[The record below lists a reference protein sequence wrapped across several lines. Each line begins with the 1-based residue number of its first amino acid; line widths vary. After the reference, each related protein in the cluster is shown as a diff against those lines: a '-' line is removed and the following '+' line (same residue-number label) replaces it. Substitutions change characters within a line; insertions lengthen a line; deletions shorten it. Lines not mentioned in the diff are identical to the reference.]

1 MAYSIDRHARSDR
14 PPGRTA
20 EAAQRTAAV
29 QERVRE
35 LQAVLAAALAIEVH
49 GTDLQS
55 LKRAPRRAPPTVS
68 EADHVSHPGPV
79 WAAFLPH
86 RPGPFAHWFG
96 GERRYA
102 RRLAEAE
109 DRFAEA
115 IERHRS
121 TEEAR
126 RERVAR
132 ATRDQAEQQRRLD
145 DATAE
150 QHARVD
156 EYQRAVESRDRK
168 AVSRYF
174 QKALDRTAEPHDF
187 PRRRRAG
194 YVPESTL
201 LALES
206 DLPDVSVVPAEASYR
221 YDKEEDVVVAV
232 PRPEKELRLLYQQ
245 LVAQLALRALHVVF
259 GNDRYGVVDTVVF
272 NGMVESVDLTTGR
285 TVRPCLITLRATRE
299 QFKALVL
306 DQLDPVACVRHYFAA
321 EVSRHP
327 EELQPVEP
335 VLDFDL
341 ADPRTIEPV
350 DILSE
355 IDNRPNLLDLAPDEF
370 EQLVHNLLSRMGL
383 ETRLFRSSNDG
394 GIDCVAYDPRPITGG
409 KFVVQAKLYTRTVP
423 PAAVRDLFGTVL
435 DAGATKG
442 ILITTSGFGPS
453 SYQFANGKPLQL
465 IDGTGL
471 LALCHQ
477 HDIPARIVPRAS

>member
-1 MAYSIDRHARSDR
+1 MGRTAQGHARSDR

-29 QERVRE
+29 QERVLE
-35 LQAVLAAALAIEVH
+35 LGGILAGALAIDVH
-49 GTDLQS
+49 GTDLQT
-55 LKRAPRRAPPTVS
+55 LKRAPRRAPPTVPAA
-68 EADHVSHPGPV
+68 ELAARPGPV
-79 WAAFLPH
+79 WDAFVPPRLG
-86 RPGPFAHWFG
+86 RFRWWGT
-96 GERRYA
+96 ERRYA

-115 IERHRS
+115 INRHRAAED
-121 TEEAR
+121 TR

-132 ATRDQAEQQRRLD
+132 ALREQAEQQRRLD
-145 DATAE
+145 ETTEE
-150 QHARVD
+150 QHARID
-156 EYQRAVESRDRK
+156 AYQRAVENHDREAVTRYFRK
-168 AVSRYF
+168 ALERV
-174 QKALDRTAEPHDF
+174 TEPQDF
-187 PRRRRAG
+187 PRRRRVG

-201 LALES
+201 LAVEW
-206 DLPDVSVVPAEASYR
+206 DLPDLSVVPAEASYR
-221 YDKEEDVVVAV
+221 YDREADAVVAV
-232 PRPEKELRLLYQQ
+232 PRPEKQVRLLYQQ

-259 GNDRYGVVDTVVF
+259 GSDRYNVVDTVVF
-272 NGMVESVDLTTGR
+272 NGMVESVDLPTGQ

-299 QFKALVL
+299 QFEALVL

-341 ADPRTIEPV
+341 ADPRTIRPIDV
-350 DILSE
+350 ISE
-355 IDNRPNLLDLAPDEF
+355 IDSRPNLLELTPDEF
-370 EQLVHNLLSRMGL
+370 EHLVHNLLTRMGL
-383 ETRLFRSSNDG
+383 ETRLFRSGNDG

-423 PAAVRDLFGTVL
+423 PSAVRDLFGTVL

>member
-1 MAYSIDRHARSDR
+1 MAFSSERHARSDR

-29 QERVRE
+29 QERVLALRG
-35 LQAVLAAALAIEVH
+35 LLAAALATEVS
-49 GTDLQS
+49 GTDLQT
-55 LKRAPRRAPPTVS
+55 LKRAPRRAPPSVA
-68 EADHVSHPGPV
+68 EADLVARPGPV

-86 RPGPFAHWFG
+86 RPGPFARWFG
-96 GERRYA
+96 AERRYA

-115 IERHRS
+115 IERRRAA
-121 TEEAR
+121 EEAR
-126 RERVAR
+126 RARVAR
-132 ATRDQAEQQRRLD
+132 ATRDQADQQRRLD

-150 QHARVD
+150 QHARID
-156 EYQRAVESRDRK
+156 EYQRAVESRDRR

-174 QKALDRTAEPHDF
+174 QKALDRTPEPCDF

-201 LALES
+201 LALEW
-206 DLPDVSVVPAEASYR
+206 DLPDLSVVPAESAYR
-221 YDKEEDVVVAV
+221 YDKERDAVVAV

-245 LVAQLALRALHVVF
+245 LVAQCALRALHLVF

-272 NGMVESVDLTTGR
+272 NGMVESVDLATGR

-306 DQLDPVACVRHYFAA
+306 EQLDPVACVRHYFAA

-341 ADPRTIEPV
+341 ADPRTIEPMDV
-350 DILSE
+350 IRE
-355 IDNRPNLLDLAPDEF
+355 IDSRPNLLELTPDEF
-370 EQLVHNLLSRMGL
+370 EHLVHNLLTRMGL
-383 ETRLFRSSNDG
+383 ETRIFRSRNDG

-423 PAAVRDLFGTVL
+423 PAAVRDLFGTVV

>member
-1 MAYSIDRHARSDR
+1 MAFSTDRHARGDR

-20 EAAQRTAAV
+20 EAAQRSAAV
-29 QERVRE
+29 QERVHE
-35 LQAVLAAALAIEVH
+35 LEGVLAAALAADVH
-49 GTDLQS
+49 GTDLQK
-55 LKRAPRRAPPTVS
+55 LKRAPRRAPPS
-68 EADHVSHPGPV
+68 AEPADLEPRPGPV
-79 WAAFLPH
+79 WGAFLPQG
-86 RPGPFAHWFG
+86 PGPFARWFG

-115 IERHRS
+115 IERHRVN
-121 TEEAR
+121 EQAR

-132 ATRDQAEQQRRLD
+132 ATRDHAEQQRRLD
-145 DATAE
+145 EATAE
-150 QHARVD
+150 QHTRID
-156 EYQRAVESRDRK
+156 EYQRAVEAHDRR

-174 QKALDRTAEPHDF
+174 QKALDRTAEPYEF
-187 PRRRRAG
+187 PSRRRAR

-201 LALES
+201 LALEW
-206 DLPDVSVVPAEASYR
+206 DLPDLSVIPAEESYR
-221 YDKEEDVVVAV
+221 YDREQDAVLAV
-232 PRPEKELRLLYQQ
+232 PRPEKERRLLYQQ
-245 LVAQLALRALHVVF
+245 LVAQLALRALHLVF

-272 NGMVESVDLTTGR
+272 NGVVESVDLATGQ
-285 TVRPCLITLRATRE
+285 TIRPCLITLRATRE

-335 VLDFDL
+335 LLEFDL
-341 ADPRTIEPV
+341 ADPRTIEATDV
-350 DILSE
+350 LSE
-355 IDNRPNLLDLAPDEF
+355 IDSRPNLLELTPDEF
-370 EQLVHNLLSRMGL
+370 EHLVHNLLTRMGL
-383 ETRLFRSSNDG
+383 ETRLFRSGNDG

-477 HDIPARIVPRAS
+477 HHIPARIVPRAS

>member
-1 MAYSIDRHARSDR
+1 MGWSTERHARSEC

-29 QERVRE
+29 ADRVRA
-35 LQAVLAAALAIEVH
+35 LQGVLAAALATEVR
-49 GTDLQS
+49 GTDLQK
-55 LKRAPRRAPPTVS
+55 LKRVPRRAPPAVP
-68 EADHVSHPGPV
+68 EADLVPRPGPV
-79 WAAFLPH
+79 WAAFAPP
-86 RPGPFAHWFG
+86 RPRPVVRWFG

-102 RRLAEAE
+102 RRLREAE

-115 IERHRS
+115 IERHRA
-121 TEEAR
+121 TEETR
-126 RERVAR
+126 RTRVAR
-132 ATRDQAEQQRRLD
+132 AIRDQAEQQRRLD
-145 DATAE
+145 DAIAE
-150 QHARVD
+150 QHARID
-156 EYQRAVESRDRK
+156 EYQRAVESRDRR

-174 QKALDRTAEPHDF
+174 QKALDRAAEPLDF

-201 LALES
+201 LALEW
-206 DLPDVSVVPAEASYR
+206 DLPDLTVVPAEAAYR
-221 YDKEEDVVVAV
+221 YDKERDSVVPV
-232 PRPEKELRLLYQQ
+232 PRPDKEIRLLYQQ
-245 LVAQLALRALHVVF
+245 LVAQLALRALHLVF
-259 GNDRYGVVDTVVF
+259 GNDRYDVVETVVF
-272 NGMVESVDLTTGR
+272 NGMVQSVDLATGR
-285 TVRPCLITLRATRE
+285 AVRPCLITLRATRE
-299 QFKALVL
+299 QYQALVL

-335 VLDFDL
+335 LLDFDL
-341 ADPRTIEPV
+341 ADPRTIEPLDV
-350 DILSE
+350 LSE
-355 IDNRPNLLDLAPDEF
+355 IDSRPNLLELTPDEF
-370 EQLVHNLLSRMGL
+370 EHLVHNLLTRMGL
-383 ETRLFRSSNDG
+383 ETRLFRRGNDG
-394 GIDCVAYDPRPITGG
+394 GIDCVAYDPKPITGG

-423 PAAVRDLFGTVL
+423 PSAVRDLFGTVL

-442 ILITTSGFGPS
+442 ILVTTSGFGPS

>member
-1 MAYSIDRHARSDR
+1 MGWSVERHARSER

-29 QERVRE
+29 QERVQE
-35 LQAVLAAALAIEVH
+35 LQDVLDAALAAEVH
-49 GTDLQS
+49 GTDLQT
-55 LKRAPRRAPPTVS
+55 LKRAPRRAPPTVAD
-68 EADHVSHPGPV
+68 ADHVPHPGPV
-79 WAAFLPH
+79 WAAFVPN
-86 RPGPFAHWFG
+86 RPGPFASLVG
-96 GERRYA
+96 GNRRYA

-109 DRFAEA
+109 DRFAAA
-115 IERHRS
+115 IERHRTS
-121 TEEAR
+121 EENR

-145 DATAE
+145 DDTAD
-150 QHARVD
+150 QHARID
-156 EYQRAVESRDRK
+156 EYQRAVESRDRR

-174 QKALDRTAEPHDF
+174 QKALDRVAEPHDF
-187 PRRRRAG
+187 PKRRKAG

-201 LALES
+201 LALEWE
-206 DLPDVSVVPAEASYR
+206 LPDVSVVPAEASYR
-221 YDKEEDVVVAV
+221 YDKEQDKVVAV
-232 PRPEKELRLLYQQ
+232 PRPESDVRLLYQQ
-245 LVAQLALRALHVVF
+245 LVAQCALRALHLAF

-272 NGMVESVDLTTGR
+272 NGMVESVDLATGR

-341 ADPRTIEPV
+341 ADPRTIEPQDV
-350 DILSE
+350 LSE
-355 IDNRPNLLDLAPDEF
+355 IDSRPNLLELTPDEF
-370 EQLVHNLLSRMGL
+370 EHLVHNLLTRMGL
-383 ETRLFRSSNDG
+383 ETRLFRSGADG

-423 PAAVRDLFGTVL
+423 PSAVRDLFGTVL

>member
-1 MAYSIDRHARSDR
+1 MGWSVDRHARSER

-20 EAAQRTAAV
+20 EAAQRTAAAR
-29 QERVRE
+29 EHVRLLE
-35 LQAVLAAALAIEVH
+35 SVLAAALAEEVQA
-49 GTDLQS
+49 TDLQT
-55 LKRAPRRAPPTVS
+55 LKRAPRRAPPGLA
-68 EADHVSHPGPV
+68 EADLQPHPGPV
-79 WAAFLPH
+79 WAAFRPSP
-86 RPGPFAHWFG
+86 PGPFARWVG
-96 GERRYA
+96 GNRRYA
-102 RRLAEAE
+102 RRLRDAE

-115 IERHRS
+115 IERHRLA
-121 TEEAR
+121 EEAR
-126 RERVAR
+126 QLRVAR
-132 ATRDQAEQQRRLD
+132 AVREQADQQRRLD
-145 DATAE
+145 EATAE

-156 EYQRAVESRDRK
+156 EYERCVRAKDRQ

-174 QKALDRTAEPHDF
+174 QKALDRTPEPLDF
-187 PRRRRAG
+187 PRRRKAG

-201 LALES
+201 LALEW
-206 DLPDVSVVPAEASYR
+206 DLPDVGVIPSAAAYR
-221 YDKEEDVVVAV
+221 YDEASDAVYAV
-232 PRPEKELRLLYQQ
+232 PRPEKEIRLLYQQ
-245 LVAQLALRALHVVF
+245 LVAQCALRALHLVF
-259 GNDRYGVVDTVVF
+259 AHDRYGVVDTVVF
-272 NGMVESVDLTTGR
+272 NGMVEAVDAATGR

-299 QFKALVL
+299 QFTALVL
-306 DQLDPVACVRHYFAA
+306 DQLDPVACVRHYFGA

-341 ADPRTIEPV
+341 TDPRTVEPADV
-350 DILSE
+350 VSE
-355 IDNRPNLLDLAPDEF
+355 LDSRPNLLDLSPEEF
-370 EQLVHNLLSRMGL
+370 EHLVHNLLTRMGL
-383 ETRLFRSSNDG
+383 ETRLFRSGNDG

-423 PAAVRDLFGTVL
+423 PSAVRDLFGTVV

>member
-1 MAYSIDRHARSDR
+1 MAFSTERDARSDR

-29 QERVRE
+29 VERVRE
-35 LQAVLAAALAIEVH
+35 LQGVLAEALSVEIN
-49 GTDLQS
+49 GTDLQT
-55 LKRAPRRAPPTVS
+55 LKRAPRRAPPAVS
-68 EADHVSHPGPV
+68 EADLVPHPGPV
-79 WAAFLPH
+79 WEAFRPH
-86 RPGPFAHWFG
+86 QPGPFAPLVG
-96 GERRYA
+96 GNRRYA

-115 IERHRS
+115 IERHRAA
-121 TEEAR
+121 EEAR

-156 EYQRAVESRDRK
+156 EYQRAVEARDRR

-187 PRRRRAG
+187 PRRRKAG

-201 LALES
+201 LALEWH
-206 DLPDVSVVPAEASYR
+206 LPDTSVVPAEASYR
-221 YDKEEDVVVAV
+221 YDREQDAVIAV
-232 PRPEKELRLLYQQ
+232 PRPEKEFRLLYQQ
-245 LVAQLALRALHVVF
+245 LVAQLALRALHLVF
-259 GNDRYGVVDTVVF
+259 GNDRYTVVDTVVF
-272 NGMVESVDLTTGR
+272 NGMVESVDLATGR

-306 DQLDPVACVRHYFAA
+306 DQLDPVACIRHYFAA

-335 VLDFDL
+335 LLDFDL
-341 ADPRTIEPV
+341 ADPRTVEPT
-350 DILSE
+350 DIISE
-355 IDNRPNLLDLAPDEF
+355 IDSRPNLLELTPAEF
-370 EQLVHNLLSRMGL
+370 EHLVHNLLSRMDL

-423 PAAVRDLFGTVL
+423 PSAVRDLFGTVL